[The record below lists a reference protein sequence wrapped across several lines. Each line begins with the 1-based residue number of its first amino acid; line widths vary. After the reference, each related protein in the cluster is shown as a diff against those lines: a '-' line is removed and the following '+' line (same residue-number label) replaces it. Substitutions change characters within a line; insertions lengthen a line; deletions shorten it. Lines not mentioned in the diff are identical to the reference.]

1 MSESRHKVTRRSFAV
16 SAAVAATTVFLPGGE
31 ISAQSD
37 PPRTGATPAQQ
48 PSSST
53 RLSPDAQAEVEAK
66 VKEIFRKYGKRL
78 NDEQKADIR
87 KVMAETQSGLEKMRA
102 YALENSDQPA
112 TVLKFTEGE
121 KSNARTQ

>member
-1 MSESRHKVTRRSFAV
+1 MSDFQPKISRRKFAV
-16 SAAVAATTVFLPGGE
+16 GAAVAAAGVLLPGAE
-31 ISAQSD
+31 VDAQSSS
-37 PPRTGATPAQQ
+37 TAQQ

-53 RLSPDAQAEVEAK
+53 RLSPDAQAEVDAK

-78 NDEQKADIR
+78 SDEQKADIR
-87 KVMAETQSGLEKMRA
+87 KVMGETQSGLEKMRA

-112 TVLKFTEGE
+112 AVLKFTEGE